1 MAVINPSTDRNS
13 INGAVILNYALA
25 NADTGSAFTL
35 PIAVDITAQA
45 VGTFGGA
52 TVLVEGS
59 NDAINWNTLG
69 ANVGTNLSFTTAGLR
84 KAAENP
90 AYIRASTS
98 GGTGTAVNVV
108 IALHARF
115 SKVGY

>member
-1 MAVINPSTDRNS
+1 MAFINPSTDRNS

-52 TVLVEGS
+52 TVLV
-59 NDAINWNTLG
+59 
-69 ANVGTNLSFTTAGLR
+69 
-84 KAAENP
+84 
-90 AYIRASTS
+90 
-98 GGTGTAVNVV
+98 
-108 IALHARF
+108 
-115 SKVGY
+115 